1 MIIGIGSKNKAKVQ
15 ACKDAVAAV
24 IACFNSRKAADV
36 TYITR
41 ETKTTIPD
49 MPLTQEETQ
58 NGALQRALF
67 IYKELA
73 ANNTAPDF
81 ALGVEG
87 GVFKKKSGG
96 ELYLQN
102 WVYAYNGSTGHYGC
116 SAALPL
122 PAVITKALF
131 EEGRELAEVIDNLSG
146 LNDVRSNAGAF
157 GILTKNLITRSDSF
171 KLAVI
176 SALTPFF
183 NTDYYEQEIK

>member
-1 MIIGIGSKNKAKVQ
+1 MIIGIGSENKTKVK
-15 ACKDAVAAV
+15 ACKDAVSAV
-24 IACFNSRKAADV
+24 LESFNGRNAADV
-36 TYITR
+36 TYFTQ

-58 NGALQRALF
+58 KGALQRALF
-67 IYKELA
+67 VYKELA
-73 ANNTAPDF
+73 AKNTAPDF

-87 GVFKKKSGG
+87 GVFKKNSGK
-96 ELYLQN
+96 ESYLQN
-102 WVYAYNGSTGHYGC
+102 WVYVYNGKTGHYGS

-122 PAVITKALF
+122 PDVITKALF
-131 EEGRELAEVIDNLSG
+131 EEGEELAEVIDNLSG

-183 NTDYYEQEIK
+183 NKDYYEQE